1 MPNRVDMSRPDVTQ
15 VLNEMR
21 ALKSRAQ
28 GFEAATAATDVA
40 GVNKVSLNAEPRGVE
55 FQQLLSDAVSHVN
68 SVQKQSGALAESFQL
83 GDPNVTLA
91 QVVVASEKSG
101 VAFEAMS
108 EVRNRLVNAY
118 EDIMNMPI

>member
-1 MPNRVDMSRPDVTQ
+1 MANGVDGVRTDINQ

-28 GFEAATAATDVA
+28 GFEPASA
-40 GVNKVSLNAEPRGVE
+40 
-55 FQQLLSDAVSHVN
+55 LSDISPNTNAKGVDFQAILGSAINQVN
-68 SVQKQSGALAESFQL
+68 DVQKQSGALAKSFQM
-83 GDPNVTLA
+83 GDPEVTLT
-91 QVVVASEKSG
+91 QVVVASEKAG

>member
-1 MPNRVDMSRPDVTQ
+1 MPNRVDMSRPDVSQ

-28 GFEAATAATDVA
+28 GFQPATAASDVA
-40 GVNKVSLNAEPRGVE
+40 GVNNPSLTAEPRGVE
-55 FQQLLSDAVSHVN
+55 FQQLLSDAVNQVN
-68 SVQKQSGALAESFQL
+68 SVQKQSGRLAESFQL
-83 GDPNVTLA
+83 GDPNVTLS
-91 QVVVASEKSG
+91 QVVVASEKAG

-118 EDIMNMPI
+118 EDIMKMPI

>member
-1 MPNRVDMSRPDVTQ
+1 MPERVDMARPDITQ

-28 GFEAATAATDVA
+28 GFEPATAAGDVA
-40 GVNKVSLNAEPRGVE
+40 GVSNVSLTAEPRGVE
-55 FQQLLSDAVSHVN
+55 FQQLLGDAVNQVN
-68 SVQKQSGALAESFQL
+68 EVQKQSGQLAESFQL
-83 GDPNVTLA
+83 GDPNVTLS

-108 EVRNRLVNAY
+108 EVRNRLINAY